1 MKFYVAATFKI
12 FAARPTPTSIDICS
26 YIYIYVCDDVYICVL
41 LYLRIHWCSS
51 WVETQKWS
59 G

>member
-26 YIYIYVCDDVYICVL
+26 YIYIYVCDNVYICVL

-51 WVETQKWS
+51 WVETQK
-59 G
+59 